1 MRNQPNPAFVLIPG
15 LLATLTL
22 QGCARPANKE
32 PLEHTVRKVPA
43 ETAESPPQPEMDKA
57 AGAVAQA
64 KADFERMLNRK
75 LEGLDEEIRELQS
88 KVTTLQETAKAEWT
102 EKVTALEA
110 KRREAGAKL
119 EEVGAATGEAWEHL
133 RDGAERAWD
142 ELEQAVTKAVA
153 EF

>member
-1 MRNQPNPAFVLIPG
+1 MRSQPSPAFVLIPG
-15 LLATLTL
+15 LLATLAL
-22 QGCARPANKE
+22 QGCAQKATE
-32 PLEHTVRKVPA
+32 QPLEHTVRKVPA
-43 ETAESPPQPEMDKA
+43 ETAESPPEPRAEEA
-57 AGAVAQA
+57 SGAVAQA

-75 LEGLDEEIRELQS
+75 LEGLDEEIRELQR
-88 KVTTLQETAKAEWT
+88 KVATLQETAKAKWT
-102 EKVTALEA
+102 EKVAALEA

-142 ELEQAVTKAVA
+142 ELEQAVKKAVA